1 MGDAH
6 VTEPAPVFNLDD
18 LTGTTVGRYKIRRRL
33 SIGGQGEVYEADDPT
48 LKRSVAIKRLTA
60 RLRQDPHYKQEL
72 LKEAERASALN
83 HTSVAGVYDAFEER
97 DEFFIVMEYVEGETL
112 RNRLQKSVDLEE
124 FYQIATQTA
133 SGLSEAHSKGIVHR
147 DVKPENIMLASD
159 GTVKVLDFGV
169 AKRLPEGAD
178 RSTITETDAGAFGS
192 FAGTLAYMAPE
203 VLLDGRVDARSDI
216 FSLGVVFYETLTGEH
231 PFRSR
236 SHTAT
241 VDRILHSTPAPIA
254 RTNSQ
259 VTEELEGIVEKM
271 LSKDPDARYETTL
284 DLGADLEALRR
295 GKPAVHARAAQPR
308 WWQKVRAAATGA
320 IVTAA
325 ALVVLYALF
334 IIIFPGSMRVAVLPI
349 TIVDSE
355 STDRDVARANGLTR
369 SLTSNLSE
377 LEPFHEK
384 LLVVSASEVYGN
396 DVTTAAQARKLF
408 GVDYVVTGS
417 LQRQGGGWVL
427 LIDLVD
433 ADDLVLRDSSSLK
446 FPDDFFSGLEELT
459 GVVARMLPLEL
470 DDEQERILLAGLSQ
484 NPQAMDYYIEG
495 QGYMLRYEDP
505 ENVESAVTS
514 FRAALDADTEFAL
527 GHSGLGEAYL
537 AMYRFTRDAV
547 WVEQARTAC
556 ARALELGPDSARPH
570 ICLGSLHDETGRYD
584 EAVAEFARALE
595 IKANSDDAYRGL
607 ARVQERLGRLVDAEE
622 TYKRAIAERPSYWA
636 GYNWLGAFYLHQ
648 SRYEEAADMFQKVAE
663 HTPDNPRGL
672 SNLGVVYTILQR
684 WDEAA
689 EAYRG
694 ALSRD
699 PGYYQAYNNLA
710 TLHFQQGRFIEA
722 AEHYQMALQ
731 IDDSDYRVWGN
742 LGSSYRW
749 AAGLEGKAPEAFR
762 KAVTGAEA
770 VLAVNPNDPMLLAIL
785 ADYYAELGRDD
796 EARRSL
802 EKALG
807 FESPETE
814 VFFTAALVYEQLEDR
829 DLALANLQRAV
840 DLGWPPHEVAGH
852 PALAELREDDR
863 FEGLLPRED

>member
-18 LTGTTVGRYKIRRRL
+18 LTGTTVGRYKIQRRL

-112 RNRLQKSVDLEE
+112 RNRLQKPVDLEE

-147 DVKPENIMLASD
+147 DVKPENIMLAVD

-241 VDRILHSTPAPIA
+241 VDRILHSTPAPIVQ
-254 RTNSQ
+254 TNSQ

-271 LSKDPDARYETTL
+271 LSKDPGARYETTL

-334 IIIFPGSMRVAVLPI
+334 IILPSDTMRVAVLPI
-349 TIVDSE
+349 TVVDSE
-355 STDRDVARANGLTR
+355 PTDRDVARAIGLTR

-384 LLVVSASEVYGN
+384 LLVVSASEVYGD

-417 LQRQGGGWVL
+417 LHRQGGGWVL

-433 ADDLVLRDSSSLK
+433 ADDLVLRDSSSMK

-470 DDEQERILLAGLSQ
+470 DDEQERILSAGLSRD
-484 NPQAMDYYIEG
+484 PQAMDYYIEG

-514 FRAALDADTEFAL
+514 FRAALDADPDFAL
-527 GHSGLGEAYL
+527 AHAGLGEASL
-537 AMYRFTRDAV
+537 AMYKFTREAGLI
-547 WVEQARTAC
+547 EEARTAC
-556 ARALELGPDSARPH
+556 HRALEIYPDSARPH
-570 ICLGSLHDETGRYD
+570 VCLGSLYNATGQYKK
-584 EAVAEFARALE
+584 AVVEFELAVGSRGE
-595 IKANSDDAYRGL
+595 FDGAYRGL
-607 ARVQERLGRLVDAEE
+607 ARVQARLGRLEDAEQ
-622 TYKRAIAERPSYWA
+622 TYLLAIEKHEDYWA
-636 GYNWLGAFYLHQ
+636 VHNWLGAFYMEQ
-648 SRYEEAADMFQKVAE
+648 SRYEEAAEKFLTVVE
-663 HTPDNPRGL
+663 LTPDNARGY
-672 SNLGVVYTILQR
+672 SNLGASFQQR
-684 WDEAA
+684 GRWSEAA
-689 EAYRG
+689 DNYEM
-694 ALSRD
+694 ALERN
-699 PGYYQAYNNLA
+699 PKHVNARNNLA
-710 TLHFQQGRFIEA
+710 TIYFFQGRYADA
-722 AEHYQMALQ
+722 ASLYKAALS
-731 IDDSDYRVWGN
+731 DNDADYRVWGN
-742 LGSSYRW
+742 LARSYQFGSGTEDE
-749 AAGLEGKAPEAFR
+749 AAPAYQ
-762 KAVTGAEA
+762 EA
-770 VLAVNPNDPMLLAIL
+770 VSRAEGELAVNPNDPMLLAIL
-785 ADYYAELGRDD
+785 AEYYAALGRED
-796 EARRSL
+796 EARRSVG
-802 EKALG
+802 KALA
-807 FESPETE
+807 FESPKIE
-814 VFFTAALVYEQLEDR
+814 VQFTAALVYERLGER
-829 DLALANLQRAV
+829 ELALTNLGEAI
-840 DLGWPPHEVAGH
+840 DAGWPMFEVVGH
-852 PALAELREDDR
+852 PALTELREDAR
-863 FEGLLPRED
+863 YLELLTADD